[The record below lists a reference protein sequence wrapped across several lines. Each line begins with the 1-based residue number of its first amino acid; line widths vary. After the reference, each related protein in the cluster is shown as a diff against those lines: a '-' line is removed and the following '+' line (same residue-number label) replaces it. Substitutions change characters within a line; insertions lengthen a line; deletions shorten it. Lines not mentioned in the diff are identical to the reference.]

1 MSHGKRAAFGK
12 KRDRVSYVTETIDRL
27 VEGGYVTAGDDG
39 HIIWAEAAPTYL
51 DLRSTLETRGD
62 VSADWVSEV
71 LDLDRAFQ
79 ALARDYPIGAVVVG
93 MVMLGMEPRQVHHL
107 LGDTLRLPA
116 AKILDKSTAYMQA
129 YLNGQDPKKAWHR
142 GRLKAVA

>member
-12 KRDRVSYVTETIDRL
+12 RKERVRYQAETLDRL
-27 VEGGYVTAGDDG
+27 VEGGYVTQDDG
-39 HIIWAEAAPTYL
+39 GHVIWAEAAPTYL
-51 DLRSTLETRGD
+51 DLRSALETNGD

-79 ALARDYPIGAVVVG
+79 ALAKDYPIGAIVVG
-93 MVMLGMEPRQVHHL
+93 MVMLGMDVNQVHHL

-116 AKILDKSTAYMQA
+116 AKILDKSTAYMRA

-142 GRLKAVA
+142 GRLRAVA

>member
-1 MSHGKRAAFGK
+1 MSHGKRGAFGK
-12 KRDRVSYVTETIDRL
+12 RRDRVRYVTETIDRL
-27 VEGGYVTAGDDG
+27 VEGGYVTQNETG

-51 DLRSTLETRGD
+51 DLRSTLETHGD

-71 LDLDRAFQ
+71 LDLDRAFT
-79 ALARDYPIGAVVVG
+79 ALMKDYPIGAVVVG
-93 MVMLGMEPRQVHHL
+93 MVMLGVDVDRLHHL
-107 LGDTLRLPA
+107 IGDQLRLPA